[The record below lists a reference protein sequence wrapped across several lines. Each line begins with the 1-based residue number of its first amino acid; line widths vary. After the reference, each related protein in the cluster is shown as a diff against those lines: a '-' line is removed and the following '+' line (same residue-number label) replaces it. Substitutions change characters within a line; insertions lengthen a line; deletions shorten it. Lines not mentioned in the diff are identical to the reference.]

1 MAVLNPSTISQ
12 AVARRTMVDVVTD
25 TLRAAILS
33 GRIQPG
39 QTLRQDEIAQ
49 EFDVSRTPVR
59 QALRTLHQ
67 EGLLDLQAHRTA
79 RVSNLSAAAIE
90 ESFGIRAVL
99 EAEAAKRAIPRLT
112 NEALDRLRTLHE
124 SMTHVDRTS
133 EEWVTLNTRFHETVY
148 GACGW
153 PHLIELIN
161 LERRRVARYLRLSM
175 RLAGRDPHNEHAQIL
190 QACERGE
197 VDLVPVLISRHIM
210 RTAEC
215 VIEYLKQQAL
225 EPTVTAPAES

>member
-1 MAVLNPSTISQ
+1 MAVLNPSAVSQ

-67 EGLLDLQAHRTA
+67 EGLIDLQAHRTA
-79 RVSNLSAAAIE
+79 KVSNLSAAAIE

-99 EAEAAKRAIPRLT
+99 EAEAAKRAIPHLT
-112 NEALDRLRTLHE
+112 DEALDQLRTLHE
-124 SMTHVDRTS
+124 SMGHVDRTS
-133 EEWVTLNTRFHETVY
+133 DEWVALNARFHETIY

-175 RLAGRDPHNEHAQIL
+175 RLAGRDPHDEHAQIL
-190 QACERGE
+190 QACGRRE

-215 VIEYLKQQAL
+215 VIEYLNQQVS
-225 EPTVTAPAES
+225 EPVVAAPTES